1 MSFVTHYGAKLHKD
15 LIYVASNLAYV
26 IFFEYLCTLFSAIAR
41 AMTDYTTYCPDSVLF
56 ERNPVCGVCWRVCM
70 DMCEEWGGPIQFDLL
85 ASMEA
90 ADKLCQRLINNTWTL
105 RGIEYY
111 YHWLEAQLGFSRAAL
126 TCATATVCLSLRLMD
141 DAPEPLQ
148 QMGADMLGLLWGEG
162 GELYDNMRCAA
173 RQQDICLTATNYG
186 EIPPDPNEEIKTENV
201 ELRYQV
207 DQLSHELQTMSK
219 QGEQYTIGTQNN
231 NCTIYNAPVTIN
243 QYDKSS
249 EVSSQPSDVTEVV
262 VEEQHFSL
270 LTAQCIKEGKA
281 QKVEDELRSAAKG
294 SAQKLIKCIRTNEA
308 LGYLD
313 TKNMSSQ
320 ALYDALNAYFG
331 LKYSVRNF
339 TIARNK

>member
-1 MSFVTHYGAKLHKD
+1 MIYTSQNLYIPNFCCNFAAL
-15 LIYVASNLAYV
+15 LI
-26 IFFEYLCTLFSAIAR
+26 IGC
-41 AMTDYTTYCPDSVLF
+41 AMIDYATYRPDSVLF

-85 ASMEA
+85 ASIEA
-90 ADKLCQRLINNTWTL
+90 ADRLCQRLINNTWTL

-111 YHWLEAQLGFSRAAL
+111 YHWLEAQLGFSRAAI

-148 QMGADMLGLLWGEG
+148 QMGADMQGLLWGEG

-249 EVSSQPSDVTEVV
+249 EVSSQPSEVTEVV
-262 VEEQHFSL
+262 AEEQHFPL

>member
-1 MSFVTHYGAKLHKD
+1 
-15 LIYVASNLAYV
+15 
-26 IFFEYLCTLFSAIAR
+26 
-41 AMTDYTTYCPDSVLF
+41 MTDYTTYCPDSVLF
-56 ERNPVCGVCWRVCM
+56 ERNPVCGICWRVCM
-70 DMCEEWGGPIQFDLL
+70 DMCEDWGGPIQFDLL

-90 ADKLCQRLINNTWTL
+90 ADRLCQRLINNTWTL

-111 YHWLEAQLGFSRAAL
+111 YHWLEAQLGFSRAAI

-148 QMGADMLGLLWGEG
+148 QMGADMQGLLWGEG

-186 EIPPDPNEEIKTENV
+186 EIPPDPNEEIKAENV

-231 NCTIYNAPVTIN
+231 YYAPVTIN
-243 QYDKSS
+243 QYERPSS
-249 EVSSQPSDVTEVV
+249 GLTEDRPATPDRIQTDYEEVSS
-262 VEEQHFSL
+262 EERHFPL

-281 QKVEDELRSAAKG
+281 QTVEAELRSAAKG
-294 SAQKLIKCIRTNEA
+294 SAKKLIQCIRTNEA
-308 LGYLD
+308 LGYID
-313 TKNMSSQ
+313 TKNMSTQ

-331 LKYSVRNF
+331 LKYGYPNF
-339 TIARNK
+339 AKYR